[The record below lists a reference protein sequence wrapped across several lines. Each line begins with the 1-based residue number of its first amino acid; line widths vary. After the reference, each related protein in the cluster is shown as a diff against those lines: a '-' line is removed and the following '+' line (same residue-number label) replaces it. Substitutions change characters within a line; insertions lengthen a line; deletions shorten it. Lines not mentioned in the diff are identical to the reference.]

1 MTTESLID
9 ELPNFSAIRVENV
22 EPTIRALLDAHR
34 TRLHALLEGEAASWQ
49 TLIVPLEEMQ
59 HQLARTWSPVGH
71 MNGVVNSDELR
82 AAYNAC
88 LPLLTAWHTDL
99 AQDERLFQAYQSV
112 LAREG
117 SRLTAGQRK
126 LLENA
131 LRDFRLAGVALPAA
145 DKQRFKTLMERLA
158 SLQSTFDENVLDATN
173 AWSRHIT
180 DDTQIAGLPQPIL
193 ERARAAAQAQGLE
206 GWFFTLDAPNYQAV
220 MMHGEHRPLR
230 REFYQGWV
238 TRASEQENVQSAS
251 AAGRWDNSA
260 LMAQILAVRHEIAAI
275 IGYPNYAEYSLAT
288 KMATSVAEVRG
299 FLEQMADQSRPYAQ
313 REYLELTQFAG
324 LELEA
329 WDVAFHAERL
339 KHQRFDLAEEA
350 LRPYFPLPR
359 VLAGM
364 FTVAEKLYGITI
376 AERTGVDIYHPDVR
390 FYEIRNLDGSHR
402 GGFFVDLYARA
413 KKRGGAWM
421 DECIGRKHLGGI
433 RSLPVAYLVC
443 NFMPPAGERP
453 SLLTHSE
460 VVTLFHEFGHG
471 LHHMLTRVDYP
482 SIAGI
487 NGVAWDAVELPSQFM
502 ENFAWREEV
511 LPLISGHVD
520 SGEPLPQAQLQRLL
534 GSRTFQAGMQTV
546 RQLEFA
552 LFDLRIHSEIGTNPP
567 STSGPAAEDASPQP
581 SPDTSRTVAAIMH
594 ILDEV
599 RAQVAVVQAPA
610 FNRFPHS
617 FQHIFSGGYAAG
629 YYSYKWAEVLAADA
643 FSAFEESGIFDH
655 DVAHRFLSSIL
666 EQGGSRD
673 ALDAF
678 VEFRGRKPLIEP
690 LLKQLGLAA

>member
-1 MTTESLID
+1 MTQAAVAHD
-9 ELPNFSAIRVENV
+9 DLPVFSAIRTANI

-34 TRLHALLEGEAASWQ
+34 TRLAALLDSNATTWDS
-49 TLIVPLEEMQ
+49 LVVPLEEMQ
-59 HQLARTWSPVGH
+59 HQLTRTWSPISH

-99 AQDERLFQAYQSV
+99 AQNEHLYAAYQTVLRREGERLSA
-112 LAREG
+112 A
-117 SRLTAGQRK
+117 QRK

-131 LRDFRLAGVALPAA
+131 LRDFRLAGVALPAER
-145 DKQRFKTLMERLA
+145 KQRFKALMEQLA
-158 SLQSTFDENVLDATN
+158 TLQSKFDENVLDSTN
-173 AWSRHIT
+173 AWSRHVT
-180 DDTQIAGLPQPIL
+180 DEAELRGLPAPIV
-193 ERARAAAQAQGLE
+193 ERARAAAQSRELD

-220 MMHGEHRPLR
+220 MMHGEREPLR

-238 TRASEQENVQSAS
+238 TRASDQGPSAE
-251 AAGRWDNSA
+251 RWDNGA
-260 LMAQILAVRHEIAAI
+260 LMTQILAVRQEIATLVDF
-275 IGYPNYAEYSLAT
+275 PNYAEYSLAT
-288 KMATSVAEVRG
+288 KMASSVPEVRE
-299 FLEQMADQSRPYAQ
+299 FLEQLARQSRPVA
-313 REYLELTQFAG
+313 RAEFEELGRRADG
-324 LELEA
+324 SLNA
-329 WDVAFHAERL
+329 WDVAYHAERL
-339 KHQRFDLAEEA
+339 KQERFELSEEN

-364 FTVAEKLYGITI
+364 FAVAEKLYSIRI
-376 AERTGVDIYHPDVR
+376 VERTGVDLYHPDVR
-390 FYEIRNLDGSHR
+390 FYDIFDTDGTRR
-402 GGFFVDLYARA
+402 GSFFVDLYARA

-421 DECIGRKHLGGI
+421 DECIGRKHLGDATAQ
-433 RSLPVAYLVC
+433 PVAYLVC
-443 NFMPPAGERP
+443 NFMPPMGTRP

-460 VVTLFHEFGHG
+460 VVTMFHEFGHG

-502 ENFAWREEV
+502 ENFAWRAEV
-511 LPLISGHVD
+511 LPLISAHVD
-520 SGEPLPQAQLQRLL
+520 TGAPLPQSELQRLL
-534 GSRTFQAGMQTV
+534 GTRTFHAGMQTV

-552 LFDLRIHSEIGTNPP
+552 LFDLRIHSEYGQAQ
-567 STSGPAAEDASPQP
+567 PA
-581 SPDTSRTVAAIMH
+581 PDTDWIMRT
-594 ILDEV
+594 LNEV
-599 RAQVAVVQAPA
+599 RAQVAVVRPPA

-643 FSAFEESGIFDH
+643 FGAFEENGIFNDQ
-655 DVAHRFLSSIL
+655 VSRRFLRAIL

-673 ALDAF
+673 AMEAF
-678 VEFRGRKPLIEP
+678 VEFRGRKPQIEP